1 MVAVGTVCTV
11 LLVPAMSDVQMQAEQ
26 IDKLYKRRASR
37 PGNADDKL
45 K

>member
-11 LLVPAMSDVQMQAEQ
+11 LLVLAISDVQMQAEQ
-26 IDKLYKRRASR
+26 IDKLYKRWASR
-37 PGNADDKL
+37 LGKADDKL